1 MHAAATAAVTGLAL
15 SADAVAV
22 SVCLGAAAPAG
33 RAWRTAIAAAATF
46 GAFQALMPLL
56 GWLGGAALKDAL
68 ANIDHWIACA
78 LLAAVGGKMAWEGW
92 HGDDACAANRGAG
105 WRVLLLL
112 GVATSL
118 DALAVGVGFAFID
131 IPLALTVAIIG
142 GTTFLCC
149 LPAALLGRRLGERA
163 GARVQVAGGLILV
176 GLGAKILVDGLRA
189 S

>member
-1 MHAAATAAVTGLAL
+1 MHPAATAAITGLAL

-22 SVCLGAAAPAG
+22 SVCLGAAAAPG
-33 RAWRTAIAAAATF
+33 RAWRTALAAALTF

-68 ANIDHWIACA
+68 ASVDHWIACA

-92 HGDDACAANRGAG
+92 RGDEDGDAARAAT
-105 WRVLLLL
+105 WRTLLLL

-142 GTTFLCC
+142 GITFLCC
-149 LPAALLGRRLGERA
+149 LPAALLGRRLGEKM
-163 GARVQVAGGLILV
+163 GARVQIAGGLVLV
-176 GLGAKILVDGLRA
+176 GLGVKILVEGLRA
-189 S
+189 